1 MYGLQTN
8 NRRETLSRLW
18 AMALIQCAGGGGLLS
33 LSGCQ
38 PAQHPVMATSRSVK
52 LDHGFYIWQ
61 RVWRPALV
69 SALHAVQPHVTNW
82 RVLAFHVDGP
92 VRRCTQ
98 VDVAALRDSQKPVHL
113 VVRVEGSQ
121 TGVLDDVLI
130 EQIKGVHASWI
141 AQGLPT
147 AGIEL
152 DHDVAESQLRLY
164 AAWLSRLRA
173 ALPDVN
179 LSITALPAWLNQ
191 SEVTALLAIPDE
203 VVLQVHAV
211 NQPAAGLFDARLA
224 QGWISML
231 AHRHPGPFRVALPCY
246 GSRVVFNEWGQMLA
260 IESETNVAV
269 RSSREREL
277 LASPSEVAS
286 LLSWLDAQA
295 PDQMQ
300 GLMWFR
306 LPTSEDQ
313 RSWRLSTWQ
322 ALVSGVRSWKS
333 LQAQLAPTPDESLW
347 EIKLINDS
355 ELDQVLPLHVDL
367 PAGARAFDG
376 EQGYSVNLLTVTP
389 RLTRKMAAW
398 LRPHA
403 ELRIGWLR
411 CEHAPANKRLDIHAT

>member
-1 MYGLQTN
+1 MYGLQAN
-8 NRRETLSRLW
+8 NRREMLSRLW
-18 AMALIQCAGGGGLLS
+18 AIAVVQCAGAGGLLS
-33 LSGCQ
+33 LTGCQ
-38 PAQHPVMATSRSVK
+38 PARHPVIATSRGAK

-61 RVWRPALV
+61 RVWRPALKA
-69 SALHAVQPHVTNW
+69 ALHEVQSHVANW
-82 RVLAFHVDGP
+82 RVLALHVDGLA
-92 VRRCTQ
+92 RWRAQ
-98 VDVAALRDSQKPVHL
+98 VDVAALRASQKPVHL

-130 EQIKGVHASWI
+130 EQIQSVHASWI
-141 AQGLPT
+141 AQGLPPS
-147 AGIEL
+147 GIEL
-152 DHDVAESQLRLY
+152 DHDVAESQLRPY
-164 AAWLSRLRA
+164 AAWLSRLRT

-224 QGWISML
+224 QGWISTL
-231 AHRHPGPFRVALPCY
+231 AHRHAGPFRVALPCY

-260 IESETNVAV
+260 IESETDVAV
-269 RSSREREL
+269 RSSYEREL
-277 LASPSEVAS
+277 LASPFEVAS

-322 ALVSGVRSWKS
+322 ALASGVRSWKS
-333 LQAQLAPTPDESLW
+333 LQAELVATPDESLW

-355 ELDQVLPLHVDL
+355 ELDQELPLHVDL

-389 RLTRKMAAW
+389 RLTRKTSDW

-411 CEHAPANKRLDIHAT
+411 CEHAPANKLLDIHAT